1 MTLKLGIA
9 KNMKVSAII
18 PAAGLGTRMGGI
30 KKSYMELAGK
40 PILAYTLAT
49 FQRCPFIDSI
59 VIVTAKGDE
68 SRCIQDVVKTYGLNK
83 PFSVVAGGDT
93 RQESVYNA
101 LRELSSNTDIVVI
114 HDAVRPLVTEDM
126 IIQSIDGAKQY
137 GSAIVAVP
145 VKDTIKESDDDGFV
159 TKTLDRRKLWAI
171 QTPQTFKYD
180 LIMKAH
186 LYARDNN
193 IQATDDAFLVEQIG
207 QKVKLI
213 MGSYENIK
221 ITTPEDIIIAKAIL
235 ESKI

>member
-1 MTLKLGIA
+1 MENYDKLTTSIQIS
-9 KNMKVSAII
+9 VII

-30 KKSYMELAGK
+30 KKPYMDIAGK

-49 FQRCPFIDSI
+49 FQRCPFIDNI
-59 VIVTAKGDE
+59 FIVTAKGDE
-68 SRCIQDVVKTYGLNK
+68 SRCHDVVKTYGIDK
-83 PFSVVAGGDT
+83 FFSVVTGGDT
-93 RQESVYNA
+93 RQESVFNA

-159 TKTLDRRKLWAI
+159 MKTLDRQKLWAI

-221 ITTPEDIIIAKAIL
+221 ITTPDDLAVAKAIL
-235 ESKI
+235 ESRL

>member
-1 MTLKLGIA
+1 
-9 KNMKVSAII
+9 MKVSAII

-30 KKSYMELAGK
+30 KKPYMDIAGK
-40 PILAYTLAT
+40 PILAYTLVA
-49 FQRCPFIDSI
+49 FQRCPFIDTI
-59 VIVTAKGDE
+59 IIVTARGDE
-68 SRCIQDVVKTYGLNK
+68 SRCFQDIKTYGIGK
-83 PFSVVAGGDT
+83 SFSVVAGGDT
-93 RQESVYNA
+93 RQESVFNA
-101 LRELSSNTDIVVI
+101 LRELPSNTDIVVI

-126 IIQSIDGAKQY
+126 IIQSIDGAKHY

-159 TKTLDRRKLWAI
+159 VKTLDRRKLWAI

-186 LYARDNN
+186 LYAQDNN
-193 IQATDDAFLVEQIG
+193 IQATDDAFLVEQMG

-221 ITTPEDIIIAKAIL
+221 ITTPDDLAVAKAIL
-235 ESKI
+235 ESRL

>member
-1 MTLKLGIA
+1 MRI
-9 KNMKVSAII
+9 SAII

-30 KKSYMELAGK
+30 KKPYMDIAGK
-40 PILAYTLAT
+40 PILAYTLVA
-49 FQRCPFIDSI
+49 FQRCPFIDNI
-59 VIVTAKGDE
+59 FIVTAKGDE
-68 SRCIQDVVKTYGLNK
+68 SRCIQDVVKIYSIDK
-83 PFSVVAGGDT
+83 PFSIVTGGDT

-101 LRELSSNTDIVVI
+101 LKDLSSNTDIVVI
-114 HDAVRPLVTEDM
+114 HDAVRPLLTEEM
-126 IIQSIDGAKQY
+126 IIQSIDNANLY

-207 QKVKLI
+207 YKVKLI

-221 ITTPEDIIIAKAIL
+221 ITTPEDIIMAKAIL

>member
-1 MTLKLGIA
+1 VTLKLGIA
-9 KNMKVSAII
+9 KNMKVSVII

-30 KKSYMELAGK
+30 KKPYMDIAGK
-40 PILAYTLAT
+40 SILAYTLGA
-49 FQRCPFIDSI
+49 FQRCPFIDTI
-59 VIVTAKGDE
+59 IIVTARGDE
-68 SRCIQDVVKTYGLNK
+68 SRCFQDIKTYSIGK
-83 PFSVVAGGDT
+83 SFSVVAGGNT
-93 RQESVYNA
+93 RQESVFNA
-101 LRELSSNTDIVVI
+101 LQELASNTDIVVI

-145 VKDTIKESDDDGFV
+145 VKDTIKESNDDGFV
-159 TKTLDRRKLWAI
+159 AKTLDRRKLWAI

-193 IQATDDAFLVEQIG
+193 IQATDDSSLVEQMG
-207 QKVKLI
+207 HKVKLI

-221 ITTPEDIIIAKAIL
+221 ITTPDDLIVAKAIL
-235 ESKI
+235 ESRL